1 MCDRRSYV
9 GGGDHEDV
17 RELGGRDAAVHTDV
31 AVTDTAQELEELG
44 LWDLA
49 TSSFETSEIRQMK
62 VIRQLILAEAG
73 ISARRRRGA
82 RSHRRTRNAA
92 SKRTSEQAN
101 KRTSEQ
107 ANKRRKQL

>member
-1 MCDRRSYV
+1 VCDRRSYV

-73 ISARRRRGA
+73 ISARRRRRA
-82 RSHRRTRNAA
+82 RSHRTHTQR
-92 SKRTSEQAN
+92 SEQAN

-107 ANKRRKQL
+107 ANKRRKEL